1 MKTDS
6 PTLISINDVCRLTS
20 LSRTYVNRLRCD
32 GRFPQTVS
40 IGDRRVAFVRSEVL
54 DWIEARIAERSTA

>member
-1 MKTDS
+1 MKSES

-20 LSRTYVNRLRCD
+20 LSRTYIHRLRFD

-40 IGDRRVAFVRSEVL
+40 IGDRRVAFVRSEIL